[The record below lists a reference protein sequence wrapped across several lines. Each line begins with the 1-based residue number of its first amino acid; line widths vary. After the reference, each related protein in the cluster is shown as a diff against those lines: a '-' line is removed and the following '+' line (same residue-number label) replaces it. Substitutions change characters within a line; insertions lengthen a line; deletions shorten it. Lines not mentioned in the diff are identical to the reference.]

1 LVRPKGK
8 INLGLSP
15 SRLAY
20 FLAAFD
26 EGTLNGAAQS
36 IGITQQAL
44 SKSIAKLEQ
53 SLGVTLFERTPLGIQ
68 PTLYAERLAE
78 RARAILAE
86 SEMATTELEA
96 LRGFRSGIVRLG
108 AGPTL
113 AARRLPPAILE
124 LRRRLPDAGVSVIVD
139 KTDRLIPK
147 LIQGHLDLIVSAPD
161 PSFSPAEKLICEK
174 FGMEYDEVVG
184 RIDHPLRGKE
194 DLSLSDFSS
203 FPWIGE
209 LDSSHIIRRAI
220 NVFVEANLPPFVDV
234 ITTNSMDMTKQL
246 IMDSDAVSLLHPEL
260 YIRQYESGLIAPFDV
275 PEFRMQREVR
285 MYRRVAAK
293 PMPAVRLAIEI
304 LRTHLLSSPA
314 KL

>member
-1 LVRPKGK
+1 VRSRGQ

-26 EGTLNGAAQS
+26 EGTLNGAAHS

-53 SLGVTLFERTPLGIQ
+53 SLGVTLFERTPLGVQ
-68 PTLYAERLAE
+68 PTLYAVRLAE
-78 RARAILAE
+78 RARTILAE

-108 AGPTL
+108 SGPTL
-113 AARRLPPAILE
+113 AARRLPPVVLE

-139 KTDRLIPK
+139 KTDQLIPK
-147 LIQGHLDLIVSAPD
+147 LVQGHLDLIVSAPD

-184 RIDHPLRGKE
+184 RIDHPLRRKK

-203 FPWIGE
+203 VPWIGE
-209 LDSSHIIRRAI
+209 LDSSHVIRRAS
-220 NVFVEANLPPFVDV
+220 NVFVEADLPPFVDV
-234 ITTNSMDMTKQL
+234 ITTNSMDMTKQI
-246 IMDSDAVSLLHPEL
+246 IMDSDAVTLLHPEL

-275 PEFRMQREVR
+275 PEFRMQREIR

-304 LRTHLLSSPA
+304 LRSHLLSNPA